1 MKTVLTEKPAV
12 AREIAT
18 VLGATQKREGYFE
31 GNGYYV
37 TWAYGHLIGL
47 GMPEDY
53 GVVGFVKEQLPVLP
67 KPFKLVVRNI
77 KQEKKF
83 QNNWSKINQLKVLK
97 SLFDKSNII
106 IAATD
111 AGREGE
117 LIFRYIYDFLKC
129 KKEFK
134 RLWISSLTEKAIRDG
149 FENLQEGSFFDGI
162 YKAAKA
168 RSQSDWLVGIN
179 ASQALSIALNNG
191 NYSLGRV
198 QTPTLTLICE
208 RFLKNKD
215 FIADTYYQLELSL
228 SKAFC
233 NFYPISLT
241 KWTHLADVNEVIQVV
256 KRKGILVVTST
267 LEQEIVEQ
275 PPLLYDLTGLQKQA
289 NIQLNFTAEETL
301 AIAQKLYENRFITY
315 PRTGSKHI
323 PEDLWPHI
331 PSLIR
336 SLQAYPSCSEVIS
349 NRKWNRWN
357 KRIVDDLKVTD
368 HHGILVTGKIP
379 SALTSKEKVIYDLI
393 AFRLL
398 ESIAEPC
405 LKIKQTIS
413 FECLQ
418 HKFITRGITVTQ
430 AGWREIRGILE
441 EDLANVLPELPDLT
455 QGETLSIKEV
465 KLLEKKTKAP
475 ELFTEAG
482 ILSAMETAAKNSN
495 IQINESALKN
505 IGLGTPATR
514 ASIIETLIARA
525 FITREKKILL
535 PTDKGL
541 HVYELVKDLKI
552 ARVDLTLDWEISFHE
567 MESGKLSED
576 LFYRDI
582 ESYTTSI
589 TKELLAISPNEQ
601 QILNVSCPKCK
612 CEKVIF
618 SERLVSCTNDSCKW
632 YQFRWVCGIYLPLQ
646 QIDKLLLIGR
656 TDIISDFIS
665 KNGKKFNARIVLNPD
680 GKTNF
685 EFS

>member
-1 MKTVLTEKPAV
+1 MKTVLTEKPSV

-18 VLGATQKREGYFE
+18 VLGATQKKQGYFE

-37 TWAYGHLIGL
+37 TWAYGHLISL

-53 GVVGFVKEQLPVLP
+53 GAVGFVKEQLPILP

-83 QNNWSKINQLKVLK
+83 QNNWSTTNQLKILK
-97 SLFDKSNII
+97 SLFDKSNTI

-198 QTPTLTLICE
+198 QTPTLVLICE

-215 FIADTYYQLELSL
+215 FIPDTFYQLELCL

-241 KWTHLADVNEVIQVV
+241 KWMNITDVNEVIQVV

-323 PEDLWPHI
+323 PEDLWPQI
-331 PSLIR
+331 PTLIR
-336 SLQAYPSCSEVIS
+336 ALQTYPSCSEIIS

-368 HHGILVTGKIP
+368 HHGILITGKIP
-379 SALTSKEKVIYDLI
+379 SALTFKEKGIYDLI

-405 LKIKQTIS
+405 LKTKQTIS

-418 HKFITRGITVTQ
+418 HKFITKGITVTK

-441 EDLANVLPELPDLT
+441 EDLASVLPELPDLT

-482 ILSAMETAAKNSN
+482 ILSAMETAAKNSS
-495 IQINESALKN
+495 IQINESSFKN

-514 ASIIETLIARA
+514 ASVIETLIARA
-525 FITREKKILL
+525 FITRKKRYYCPLI
-535 PTDKGL
+535 KG
-541 HVYELVKDLKI
+541 YMYMSWLK
-552 ARVDLTLDWEISFHE
+552 TL
-567 MESGKLSED
+567 
-576 LFYRDI
+576 R
-582 ESYTTSI
+582 
-589 TKELLAISPNEQ
+589 
-601 QILNVSCPKCK
+601 
-612 CEKVIF
+612 
-618 SERLVSCTNDSCKW
+618 
-632 YQFRWVCGIYLPLQ
+632 
-646 QIDKLLLIGR
+646 
-656 TDIISDFIS
+656 
-665 KNGKKFNARIVLNPD
+665 
-680 GKTNF
+680 
-685 EFS
+685 